1 MFSSGYSFVAGS
13 ADLGLLRD
21 AAARDLADARAAMMG
36 AEE

>member
-1 MFSSGYSFVAGS
+1 MFMSGYSFVAGS

-21 AAARDLADARAAMMG
+21 AAARDLADAAAAMRG